1 MLTGSTGAED
11 GLVGTDL
18 YGFVTS
24 DGSRDNNDG
33 CGASSHGRLES
44 SKGGDCG
51 DSTRSST
58 GGSVINMR
66 CVIQAIKEPTTDP
79 PLRVA

>member
-33 CGASSHGRLES
+33 GGVSSHGRLKS

-51 DSTRSST
+51 NRTGSST
-58 GGSVINMR
+58 SGSAINYEM
-66 CVIQAIKEPTTDP
+66 CYSSHKGADD
-79 PLRVA
+79 